1 MKDILKL
8 FINTCSTFAKE
19 KKTQKSFNIPETLK
33 RFFQA
38 SLMVL
43 ILLDILLL
51 TIVTFV
57 PVKSDIYTVV
67 VYFDLVVVLILIPDF
82 INRLRKSKDKV
93 EFLKYNWTDI
103 IGMIPVIL
111 IPQAGSL
118 FSYFRLIR
126 ILALFKKNLAH
137 AVEFL
142 HKTRIDY
149 GFTIILAILFSA
161 SIAMFLVEHSVN
173 SHMHRLSDA
182 LWCTLVTITT
192 VGYGDV
198 TPVTRAGKIISAV
211 IMFTGI
217 GFMGFVTAAITSR
230 FVSDSEKE
238 EEIGIHEKLDK
249 LQAEMDELKELIKE
263 KK

>member
-8 FINTCSTFAKE
+8 FISTNSKFVKE
-19 KKTQKSFNIPETLK
+19 KKSQKSFKIPERLK
-33 RFFQA
+33 RFFEA

-51 TIVTFV
+51 TLVTFF
-57 PVKSDIYTVV
+57 PVKSYIYTGV

-82 INRLRKSKDKV
+82 INRLSKSEDKV

-103 IGMIPVIL
+103 IGMIPVII

-137 AVEFL
+137 TFEFL

-149 GFTIILAILFSA
+149 GITIILTVLFSA
-161 SIAMFLVEHSVN
+161 SIAMFMVEHGVN
-173 SHMHRLSDA
+173 SHMHRFSDA

-198 TPVTRAGKIISAV
+198 TPVTPAGKVISAI

-217 GFMGFVTAAITSR
+217 GFIGFLTSTLT
-230 FVSDSEKE
+230 SNIIGISQEE

>member
-19 KKTQKSFNIPETLK
+19 NKTQKSFKIPETLK
-33 RFFQA
+33 RFFEA
-38 SLMVL
+38 GLMVL

-57 PVKSDIYTVV
+57 PVKSDIYTGV

-82 INRLRKSKDKV
+82 INRLRKSEDKM
-93 EFLKYNWTDI
+93 EFLKYNWTDV
-103 IGMIPVIL
+103 IGMIPVII

-126 ILALFKKNLAH
+126 ILALFKKNIAH
-137 AVEFL
+137 AFEFL

-149 GFTIILAILFSA
+149 GVTIILAILFSA

-198 TPVTRAGKIISAV
+198 TPVTPAGKVISAF

-249 LQAEMDELKELIKE
+249 LQAEMDELKELIRD

>member
-1 MKDILKL
+1 
-8 FINTCSTFAKE
+8 
-19 KKTQKSFNIPETLK
+19 
-33 RFFQA
+33 
-38 SLMVL
+38 MVL

-82 INRLRKSKDKV
+82 INRLRKSEDKV

-137 AVEFL
+137 GSL
-142 HKTRIDY
+142 LRYI
-149 GFTIILAILFSA
+149 
-161 SIAMFLVEHSVN
+161 
-173 SHMHRLSDA
+173 
-182 LWCTLVTITT
+182 
-192 VGYGDV
+192 
-198 TPVTRAGKIISAV
+198 KI
-211 IMFTGI
+211 
-217 GFMGFVTAAITSR
+217 
-230 FVSDSEKE
+230 
-238 EEIGIHEKLDK
+238 
-249 LQAEMDELKELIKE
+249 
-263 KK
+263 